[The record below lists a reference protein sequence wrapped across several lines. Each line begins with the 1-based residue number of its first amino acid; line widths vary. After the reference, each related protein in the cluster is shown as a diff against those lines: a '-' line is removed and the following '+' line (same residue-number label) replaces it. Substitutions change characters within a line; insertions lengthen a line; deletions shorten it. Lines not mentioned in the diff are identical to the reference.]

1 MKSPGDRAVHSGNT
15 NIYIPQ
21 ISIKLLSTLIL
32 SNKSTG
38 TIEKNPPKSLAVR
51 TFSCGTIEKNSR
63 FWDAVLLY
71 QRYFTTNFGKFKL
84 ESNKMCIICFGI
96 GL

>member
-38 TIEKNPPKSLAVR
+38 TIEKNAPKSLAVR
-51 TFSCGTIEKNSR
+51 TFSCGTIGKNSR
-63 FWDAVLLY
+63 FLIAVLLFEWY
-71 QRYFTTNFGKFKL
+71 YNLKKL
-84 ESNKMCIICFGI
+84 EEEILENRN
-96 GL
+96 LN